1 MNTTAN
7 CFIRRCGLIFRIEE
21 EAMAKSLITLTT
33 DFGEADYY
41 VPAMKGVILSINPA
55 AEIVDLTHQIPPHDI
70 YAAAFTLKCC
80 YSDFPR
86 DTIHLVVVDPGVGSG
101 RRPILVMTDN
111 YRFVGP
117 DNGVFSYIYQCEPVN
132 RIVHFTTE
140 HYFRSPVSNTFHG
153 RDVFA
158 PCAAY
163 VSKLVEWRMMGEEI
177 SDPIRFNIPAPAVLP
192 DGRIRGSVIQIDRFG
207 NVVTNITAAELTG
220 EVIQA
225 GARVR
230 IGKLEA
236 ARVLNHFAEASPN
249 ELFAYFGS
257 AGFLE
262 LGVPRQSAARM
273 TEARRGAEVEVVVP

>member
-1 MNTTAN
+1 
-7 CFIRRCGLIFRIEE
+7 
-21 EAMAKSLITLTT
+21 MAKSLITLTT

-41 VPAMKGVILSINPA
+41 VPAMKGVILQINPA

-80 YSDFPR
+80 YNDFPKN
-86 DTIHLVVVDPGVGSG
+86 TIHLVVVDPGVGSD
-101 RRPILVMTDN
+101 RRPIMVMTDN
-111 YRFVGP
+111 HWFIGP
-117 DNGVFSYIYQCEPVN
+117 DNGVFSYIYQTEIVN
-132 RIVHFTTE
+132 RIVHFTSE

-158 PCAAY
+158 PCAGY

-177 SDPIRFNIPAPAVLP
+177 SDPVRFNIPVPLVMP
-192 DGRIRGSVIQIDRFG
+192 DGRIRGHVIHIDRFG
-207 NVVTNITAAELTG
+207 NVTTNITPAEFTTDAIRENG
-220 EVIQA
+220 
-225 GARVR
+225 RVR
-230 IGKLEA
+230 IGKMEP
-236 ARVLNHFAEASPN
+236 ARVLTYFAEAGPN

-273 TEARRGAEVEVVVP
+273 ADARRGAEVEVAVS